1 MSISESDR
9 SGKGSAAMKRRV
21 LLTTMPRSRGKRS
34 CALTDSKGRVGGATG
49 AAARMGIN
57 RNALVSRVKK
67 FGIYPK
73 LYV

>member
-1 MSISESDR
+1 V
-9 SGKGSAAMKRRV
+9 GSKRQGKRRNEKKSV
-21 LLTTMPRSRGKRS
+21 ADDYAKKPREEIVR
-34 CALTDSKGRVGGATG
+34 ALTDSKGRVGGATR

-73 LYV
+73 VYV